1 MSLEI
6 VQGSSGP
13 DESRGGASARGAAT
27 KANGLKALVVD
38 DELSICKAMQRAL
51 SSAGYDVVVA
61 QSGESALAVIRAEH
75 VDVML
80 VDLRIP
86 DMRGDIVFE
95 LAAATQP
102 HLAYQT
108 LFMTGDITDNAQ
120 ALICACRCHYLQ
132 KPFDLNDLTDAMA
145 AVAPKVRDRLA

>member
-1 MSLEI
+1 MTLE
-6 VQGSSGP
+6 VVHGSGGA
-13 DESRGGASARGAAT
+13 DESRGGAGLRGAA
-27 KANGLKALVVD
+27 ARGNGLKALVVD

-51 SSAGYDVVVA
+51 SIAGYDVVVA
-61 QSGESALAVIRAEH
+61 QSGESALAIIRDER

-80 VDLRIP
+80 IDLRIP

-102 HLAYQT
+102 HLAFQT
-108 LFMTGDITDNAQ
+108 LFMTGDITENAQ
-120 ALICACRCHYLQ
+120 ALIAACGCHYLQ
-132 KPFDLNDLTDAMA
+132 KPFNLSDLTDAMA

>member
-1 MSLEI
+1 MTLEI
-6 VQGSSGP
+6 VHGSSGP
-13 DESRGGASARGAAT
+13 DESRNGAGLRAAPRG
-27 KANGLKALVVD
+27 NGLKALVVD
-38 DELSICKAMQRAL
+38 DEVSICKAMERAL
-51 SSAGYDVVVA
+51 ASAGYDVVVA
-61 QSGESALAVIRAEH
+61 QSGESALAVIREEH

-108 LFMTGDITDNAQ
+108 LFMTGDITENGQ

-132 KPFDLNDLTDAMA
+132 KPFNLSDLFDAMA

>member
-1 MSLEI
+1 MTLEI
-6 VQGSSGP
+6 VHGSSGP
-13 DESRGGASARGAAT
+13 DESRTGAGMRVAGTRS
-27 KANGLKALVVD
+27 NGLKALVVD
-38 DELSICKAMQRAL
+38 DELSICKAMEQAL
-51 SSAGYDVVVA
+51 ASAGYGVVAA
-61 QSGESALAVIRAEH
+61 QSGESALAVIREEH

-95 LAAATQP
+95 LAAAIQP

-132 KPFDLNDLTDAMA
+132 KPFDLNDLTAAMA